1 VSAAAATR
9 PPRDAIRSLAFV
21 ALIAFALAAR
31 VGVAAFQ
38 LNNLSSGPE
47 ATGTYLPRFTQI
59 AEAEGRPYRDF
70 DVEYPPVS
78 LAAIE
83 VVGTAEPNDTGVR
96 LLWLSLALD
105 AITVAALAFGWGRR
119 AAVAYLVLTVPLLGF
134 MYNTIDLLSVAL
146 ATLSLSWVMKGHDR
160 SGGVTMA
167 AAVFA
172 KVWPLALLP
181 ALVIG
186 RRSKALW
193 WAGGALAAGAVA
205 WLWWGGLSGPVQV
218 ATQRGTPGWEYES
231 TVGSL
236 LWAFTSKPL
245 HHVRDSTRI
254 GTAPGWAKAVL
265 VIAAVAGV
273 AAVWR
278 RAARR
283 GSGELGLPAMAAVSI
298 LLLTAPV
305 ISHPYVIWLA
315 PWAAIGVCERGV
327 KWALL
332 PMALMLVSGLL
343 VVMNS
348 TWPAGGVLWPLKA
361 VLLLRNGL
369 LFAVPVSWFLG
380 REPREPREPAIGT
393 EVAATAG

>member
-1 VSAAAATR
+1 MGAAAATR
-9 PPRDAIRSLAFV
+9 FSRHAVRSLV
-21 ALIAFALAAR
+21 VIALIAFALATRA
-31 VGVAAFQ
+31 GVAAFQ
-38 LNNLSSGPE
+38 LHRLSSGPE
-47 ATGTYLPRFTQI
+47 VTGTYLPRFTQI

-83 VVGTAEPNDTGVR
+83 LVGTTEPNDTGVR

-105 AITVAALAFGWGRR
+105 AITVAALAFGWRRR

-146 ATLSLSWVMKGHDR
+146 ATLSLSLVVKGHDR

-181 ALVIG
+181 ALVID
-186 RRSKALW
+186 RRSRALW
-193 WAGGALAAGAVA
+193 WAGGALATSAVA

-231 TVGSL
+231 TVGSF

-245 HHVRDSTRI
+245 QHVRDSTRI
-254 GTAPGWAKAVL
+254 GAAPGWAKGVL
-265 VIAAVAGV
+265 AIAAVAGV

-278 RAARR
+278 QVARR
-283 GSGELGLPAMAAVSI
+283 GSRELGLPAMAAVSI
-298 LLLTAPV
+298 LLLASPV

-327 KWALL
+327 RWALF

-348 TWPAGGVLWPLKA
+348 TWPPDAALWPLKA
-361 VLLLRNGL
+361 ALLLRNGL
-369 LFAVPVSWFLG
+369 LFAVPVSWFFG
-380 REPREPREPAIGT
+380 REPRVTSTDT

>member
-1 VSAAAATR
+1 VGAAAATR
-9 PPRDAIRSLAFV
+9 PPRHAVRSLV
-21 ALIAFALAAR
+21 VIALVAFALSAR

-38 LNNLSSGPE
+38 LHRLSSGPQV
-47 ATGTYLPRFTQI
+47 TGTYLPRFTQI

-83 VVGTAEPNDTGVR
+83 LVGTAEPNETGVR
-96 LLWLSLALD
+96 LLWLSLVLD
-105 AITVAALAFGWGRR
+105 AITVAALVFGWGRR
-119 AAVAYLVLTVPLLGF
+119 AAIAYLVLTVPLLGF

-146 ATLSLSWVMKGHDR
+146 ATLSLSLVMKGRDR
-160 SGGVTMA
+160 GGGVTMA
-167 AAVFA
+167 VAVFA

-181 ALVIG
+181 ALMIG
-186 RRSKALW
+186 RGSRALW
-193 WAGGALAAGAVA
+193 WACGSLAAGGVA

-245 HHVRDSTRI
+245 QHVRDSTRI
-254 GTAPGWAKAVL
+254 GAAPGWAKAVL
-265 VIAAVAGV
+265 AVAAVAGV
-273 AAVWR
+273 VAVWR
-278 RAARR
+278 RADRR
-283 GSGELGLPAMAAVSI
+283 GSEEIGLPAMAAVSI
-298 LLLTAPV
+298 LLLASPV

-327 KWALL
+327 RWALF

-361 VLLLRNGL
+361 ALLIRNVL

-380 REPREPREPAIGT
+380 REPRAPALGT
-393 EVAATAG
+393 EAAAIAG

>member
-1 VSAAAATR
+1 VGAAAATR
-9 PPRDAIRSLAFV
+9 PPRHVARSLIV
-21 ALIAFALAAR
+21 LALVAFAIAAR

-38 LNNLSSGPE
+38 LNRLSSGPQV
-47 ATGTYLPRFTQI
+47 TGTYLPRFTQI

-83 VVGTAEPNDTGVR
+83 LVGAADANETGVR
-96 LLWLSLALD
+96 LLWLSLIFD
-105 AITVAALAFGWGRR
+105 AITVAALAFGWGRL

-146 ATLSLSWVMKGHDR
+146 ATLSLSFVVNGHDR
-160 SGGVTMA
+160 GGGVTMA

-186 RRSKALW
+186 RGSRALW
-193 WAGGALAAGAVA
+193 WAGGPLGAGAIA
-205 WLWWGGLSGPVQV
+205 WLWWGGASGPVQV

-236 LWAFTSKPL
+236 LWAFSSKPL
-245 HHVRDSTRI
+245 QHVRDSTRV

-265 VIAAVAGV
+265 AVAAVAAV

-283 GSGELGLPAMAAVSI
+283 SSTELGLPAMAAVSI
-298 LLLTAPV
+298 LLLASPV

-315 PWAAIGVCERGV
+315 PWAAIAVCERGV
-327 KWALL
+327 RWALL
-332 PMALMLVSGLL
+332 PMTLMLVSGLL

-348 TWPAGGVLWPLKA
+348 TWPPDAALWPLKA
-361 VLLLRNGL
+361 VLLLRNAF
-369 LFAVPVSWFLG
+369 LFAVPVSWFLE
-380 REPREPREPAIGT
+380 REPRAPVIGGQ
-393 EVAATAG
+393 VSATAG